1 MIPVTFSLFVCL
13 FLYFSFL
20 CRYVIFF
27 FLFCYYI
34 FFAKILFYLFFLQ
47 STLSKTDTSVG
58 TGTKCPSWRD
68 VRLIEG
74 QIKGVKTL
82 GVRLIEVSVKREST
96 ILLLFIYCF
105 VIKKNMF
112 YFFHVP
118 GCSVFRVLSTPSL
131 KTVV

>member
-1 MIPVTFSLFVCL
+1 MLF
-13 FLYFSFL
+13 
-20 CRYVIFF
+20 FF

-47 STLSKTDTSVG
+47 STLSKTNTFG